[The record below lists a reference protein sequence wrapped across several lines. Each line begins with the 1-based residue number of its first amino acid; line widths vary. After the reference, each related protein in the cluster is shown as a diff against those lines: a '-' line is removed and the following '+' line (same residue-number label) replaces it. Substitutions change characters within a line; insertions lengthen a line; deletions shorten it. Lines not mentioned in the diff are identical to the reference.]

1 MVPCEICGRSETKTL
16 ISIQG
21 FDIGKCRHCGLVY
34 VTNPIDESQLTKLY
48 TEEYYLELEGAEY
61 SPGSANLNLRRLFW
75 FNRQR
80 LNSIEGI
87 KKPGRLLDV
96 GCGPGFFLASAQKR
110 GWEVAGLDI
119 STKAEAFARRRF
131 GLDIAVCQPEQAE
144 FPRESFD
151 LITMW
156 HVLEHMPHPLV
167 TLRKAYELLKPDGLL
182 LVQVPNVNSLPARMK
197 RARFSEFS
205 GPKFHRYYFSL
216 TSLTE
221 LLRVAGFRN
230 LSRLDCRYREAY
242 DFKSGIKKMIKAP
255 FFALNLDSFL
265 AIVAGKARRRERN

>member
-1 MVPCEICGRSETKTL
+1 MVVCEICGRSETKTL

-21 FDIGKCRHCGLVY
+21 FDVGKCRHCGLVY
-34 VTNPIDESQLTKLY
+34 VANPVDESELTELY
-48 TEEYYLELEGAEY
+48 TKEYYLELEGVEY
-61 SPGSANLNLRRLFW
+61 SSDSTNLNLRRLFW

-80 LNSIEGI
+80 LDLMEKI
-87 KKPGRLLDV
+87 KEPGRLLDV

-110 GWEVAGLDI
+110 GWEVTGLDI
-119 STKAEAFARRRF
+119 SIKAEAFAKRRF
-131 GLDIAVCQPEQAE
+131 HLDIAVCQLEQAE
-144 FPRESFD
+144 FPGKSFD

-156 HVLEHMPHPLV
+156 HVLEHMPHPRV

-216 TSLTE
+216 TSLTR
-221 LLRVAGFRN
+221 LLRLAGFKN
-230 LSRLDCRYREAY
+230 LSRLDCRYREGY
-242 DFKSGIKKMIKAP
+242 DFKSGMKKMIKGP
-255 FFALNLDSFL
+255 FLASNLDSFL
-265 AIVAGKARRRERN
+265 AIAASR